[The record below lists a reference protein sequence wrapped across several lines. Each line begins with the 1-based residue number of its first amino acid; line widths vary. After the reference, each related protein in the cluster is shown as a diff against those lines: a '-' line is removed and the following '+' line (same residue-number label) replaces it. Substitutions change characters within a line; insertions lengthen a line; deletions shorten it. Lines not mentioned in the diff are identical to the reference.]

1 MKEERMSSMGKAK
14 YHWETDLINPPFS
27 SRGSNKEWMELVE
40 KRLVKK
46 RSIFKRYTPLVGTLT
61 VIVLAFIFFVANED
75 RLRTLIPNW
84 NGIQKAPQTQANLSL
99 PVNSNNSPEKF
110 HVVDGLTI
118 EEGAQIKISKQAD
131 LFDSMNGATI
141 ALINLP
147 LIPNQ
152 DYTGY
157 LGIWD
162 SNGKLIQKFVVEG
175 YNIINPVQIHVL
187 DITGDRNPDIVLE
200 TDEHANGG
208 LGVHVLHVYVEDK
221 GLFAETPLSGG
232 MNSSYTV
239 TFRASSNDFIMV
251 STQDNRKWTIQLAAD
266 QLKELDLNLLNQSN
280 PVNVDPI
287 SSIDLQNNT
296 IKTKRLIWFG
306 NLQLNS
312 LAILETSYHFEE
324 NKWAMQSYSL
334 ENIDKS
340 TIITE
345 IK

>member
-1 MKEERMSSMGKAK
+1 VSSMWKVK
-14 YHWETDLINPPFS
+14 YHWETDLIKPPLS
-27 SRGSNKEWMELVE
+27 SGSSNKEWMELVE
-40 KRLVKK
+40 KRLLKK
-46 RSIFKRYTPLVGTLT
+46 RSIFKRYTPLVGSVT
-61 VIVLAFIFFVANED
+61 VIVLALIIFVANED
-75 RLRTLIPNW
+75 HLRSLIPNW
-84 NGIQKAPQTQANLSL
+84 NVIQKASQTQANLSL
-99 PVNSNNSPEKF
+99 PVNSNDSPEKF

-118 EEGAQIKISKQAD
+118 EEGAQIKISKKAD
-131 LFDSMNGATI
+131 LFGSMKGATI

-147 LIPNQ
+147 PIPKQ

-162 SNGKLIQKFVVEG
+162 SDGKLIQKFVVKG
-175 YNIINPVQIHVL
+175 YNIMYPVQIHVQ
-187 DITGDRNPDIVLE
+187 DITGDGIPDIVLE

-208 LGVHVLHVYVEDK
+208 LGVHVLHIYVEDK
-221 GLFAETPLSGG
+221 GQYAEALLSEG

-239 TFRASSNDFIMV
+239 TFRSYSKDFIMV
-251 STQDNRKWTIQLAAD
+251 STQDNRKWTVQLATN
-266 QLKELDLNLLNQSN
+266 QLKELDSNLLNQSN

-296 IKTKRLIWFG
+296 LKTKRLIWFG

-312 LAILETSYHFEE
+312 LAILVTSYHFEE